1 MIYMFPNI
9 IAFCISQYWYTRT
22 HMAAELYITIM
33 IYFFISFFYSVYHN
47 TDTTLHLT
55 TKTVYH
61 NSDIRF
67 SHTFSPVLKI
77 SAVPLV
83 RRFFFTLFCCETALL
98 LGFGCE
104 TTPFLRFRS
113 PFHYT
118 WHFRLWYDF
127 TTPSSGWEYPFY
139 SPFAPLSYPLQ
150 YWYLSLINAF
160 IVGLLY

>member
-1 MIYMFPNI
+1 
-9 IAFCISQYWYTRT
+9 
-22 HMAAELYITIM
+22 MAAELYITIM

-118 WHFRLWYDF
+118 
-127 TTPSSGWEYPFY
+127 
-139 SPFAPLSYPLQ
+139 
-150 YWYLSLINAF
+150 
-160 IVGLLY
+160 

>member
-1 MIYMFPNI
+1 MVAELYIIIMIYFSSYLLL
-9 IAFCISQYWYTRT
+9 FCISQYWY
-22 HMAAELYITIM
+22 H
-33 IYFFISFFYSVYHN
+33 ISSHN
-47 TDTTLHLT
+47 QNCISQLWYQIFLTL
-55 TKTVYH
+55 
-61 NSDIRF
+61 F
-67 SHTFSPVLKI
+67 SHFLK
-77 SAVPLV
+77 SVVPLV
-83 RRFFFTLFCCETALL
+83 RRFFFTLFCCETTLL

-118 WHFRLWYDF
+118 WHFRLWYGF

>member
-1 MIYMFPNI
+1 MIYMFPNL

-33 IYFFISFFYSVYHN
+33 IYFFIPFLLFCISQYWYHISSHN
-47 TDTTLHLT
+47 QNCISQFWYQIFLTL
-55 TKTVYH
+55 
-61 NSDIRF
+61 F
-67 SHTFSPVLKI
+67 SHFLK
-77 SAVPLV
+77 SGVPLV
-83 RRFFFTLFCCETALL
+83 RRFFFTLFCCETTLL

-118 WHFRLWYDF
+118 WHFRLWCGF
-127 TTPSSGWEYPFY
+127 TTSSSGWEYPFY

-150 YWYLSLINAF
+150 YWYLSLTNAF
-160 IVGLLY
+160 IVELLY

>member
-1 MIYMFPNI
+1 MYITILIYSN
-9 IAFCISQYWYTRT
+9 SYGSRT
-22 HMAAELYITIM
+22 VYYNYDILFHFLLYILYITIL
-33 IYFFISFFYSVYHN
+33 IPLFISQPKLYI
-47 TDTTLHLT
+47 TTLI
-55 TKTVYH
+55 
-61 NSDIRF
+61 SDF
-67 SHTFSPVLKI
+67 LPLSLLFLKI

-118 WHFRLWYDF
+118 WHFRLWCGF

-150 YWYLSLINAF
+150 YWYLSLTNAF

>member
-1 MIYMFPNI
+1 MYIIILIYLN
-9 IAFCISQYWYTRT
+9 SYGSRT
-22 HMAAELYITIM
+22 VYYHYDILFFLSSFILYITIL
-33 IYFFISFFYSVYHN
+33 ISYFISQPKLYI
-47 TDTTLHLT
+47 TTLI
-55 TKTVYH
+55 
-61 NSDIRF
+61 SDF
-67 SHTFSPVLKI
+67 SYTFLPFFLK

-83 RRFFFTLFCCETALL
+83 RRFFFTLFCCETTLL

-118 WHFRLWYDF
+118 WHFRLWYGF